1 MDIDYSPN
9 NINFKGGTVIIAGA
23 GPGDLKLLT
32 LKTLI
37 AIKSADIL
45 IYDSLVNKE
54 VLNYSKKD
62 SKKIFAGKTKTNK
75 ACSQEDINYWLVKFA
90 KMNKRVLRLK
100 VVI

>member
-54 VLNYSKKD
+54 VLNYSKKIPKNICRQD
-62 SKKIFAGKTKTNK
+62 KNK
-75 ACSQEDINYWLVKFA
+75 
-90 KMNKRVLRLK
+90 
-100 VVI
+100 

>member
-1 MDIDYSPN
+1 MDIDYSPNN

-45 IYDSLVNKE
+45 IYDSLVNK
-54 VLNYSKKD
+54 
-62 SKKIFAGKTKTNK
+62 
-75 ACSQEDINYWLVKFA
+75 KF
-90 KMNKRVLRLK
+90 
-100 VVI
+100 

>member
-62 SKKIFAGKTKTNK
+62 SKKYLQARQKQIKH
-75 ACSQEDINYWLVKFA
+75 
-90 KMNKRVLRLK
+90 
-100 VVI
+100 VVRKILTIG